1 MMELENVQSQGEQQP
16 FGLDFFFASKQ
27 ELTEIQVFLDVG
39 ERAFGLDGSVDPQE
53 LSFGGS
59 DFFLHGFPLT
69 NEPFG
74 NVQDFVPFLQRFLAP
89 ARFDALFFQRTLV
102 ATVAFIYAGSRLE
115 PGF

>member
-1 MMELENVQSQGEQQP
+1 MELEDIQRQGEKEP
-16 FGLDFFFASKQ
+16 FGFDLFLAAEK
-27 ELTEIQVFLDVG
+27 ETAEGQVFLDVG
-39 ERAFGLDGSVDPQE
+39 ERAFGLDGSVDAQE
-53 LSFGGS
+53 FSFGGS

-89 ARFDALFFQRTLV
+89 ARLDALFFQRALV
-102 ATVAFIYAGSRLE
+102 TAVAFIYAGSRLE

>member
-1 MMELENVQSQGEQQP
+1 MMEFEDIQRQGKKEP
-16 FGLDFFFASKQ
+16 FGFDFFFAAEK
-27 ELTEIQVFLDVG
+27 ETAEVQVFLDVG
-39 ERAFGLDGSVDPQE
+39 ERAFGLDGSVDTQE

-69 NEPFG
+69 NEPFR
-74 NVQDFVPFLQRFLAP
+74 NVQDFVPFLQRFLAA
-89 ARFDALFFQRTLV
+89 ARFDAHFFQRTLV